1 MPRPLV
7 LLDWGSMSITRTWAP
22 SSASAAPRFMTVV
35 VLPTPPFWFA
45 TAMVRGVEASPL
57 NPSCANVTTW
67 VCTAGRILFGKSR
80 RAYSACKEEP
90 GGEEYQGGFSGDRK
104 RQPSLR
110 HPETDQGVV
119 GDVGDDRRSGV
130 GEAAQGPEAEG
141 QHENG
146 E

>member
-45 TAMVRGVEASPL
+45 TAMVRGVEARPL

-80 RAYSACKEEP
+80 SAYPACKEKA
-90 GGEEYQGGFSGDRK
+90 GGEEYQGGFSGHRK
-104 RQPSLR
+104 RQPPLG
-110 HPETDQGVV
+110 HPETHQGVV
-119 GDVGDDRRSGV
+119 RDVGDDRRGGV
-130 GEAAQGPEAEG
+130 RDAAQGPVAER
-141 QHENG
+141 QH
-146 E
+146 